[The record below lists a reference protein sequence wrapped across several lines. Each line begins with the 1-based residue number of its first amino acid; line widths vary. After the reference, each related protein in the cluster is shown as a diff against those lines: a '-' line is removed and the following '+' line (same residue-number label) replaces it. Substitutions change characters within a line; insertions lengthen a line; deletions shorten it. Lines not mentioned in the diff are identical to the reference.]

1 MMNLDGKVFVVTGA
15 GSGIG
20 RELTLQL
27 IAKGATVAA
36 ADYNEQTLA
45 ETKALVLKL
54 AQQNDQKIS
63 CHIVDIS
70 KQEQVKEITQDIVKQ
85 HANIDGLINNAGIIQ
100 PFCPIED
107 LSISQMEHVFNV
119 NWWGAIYMIHA
130 FLPALRTSSQACI
143 INISSM
149 GGYMPFPGQVIYGAS
164 KAAIKLMTEGLAV
177 ELAGT
182 NVSVSVVYPGA
193 VQTNISS
200 SIDGGE
206 KLAEA
211 AKQEGRNFG
220 LSAERAARDIIKGI
234 EKQKTR
240 ILIGTD
246 SKVIDKLYRL
256 MPVRTARLMSWL
268 MKKFTGVELP
278 QEK

>member
-1 MMNLDGKVFVVTGA
+1 MNLNGKIFVVTGA

-45 ETKALVLKL
+45 ETKAIILKL

-70 KQEQVKEITQDIVKQ
+70 KQEQVKEMAQDIIKQ
-85 HANIDGLINNAGIIQ
+85 HGNLDGLINNAGIIQ
-100 PFCPIED
+100 PFCPVED

-130 FLPALRTSSQACI
+130 FLPTLKTSSQACI

-177 ELAGT
+177 ELADT
-182 NVSVSVVYPGA
+182 NVNISVVYPGA
-193 VQTNISS
+193 VQTNISD
-200 SIDGGE
+200 SINDGE
-206 KLAEA
+206 KLAQA
-211 AKQEGRNFG
+211 AEQDVG
-220 LSAERAARDIIKGI
+220 LTAERAAQDIIKGI

-246 SKVIDKLYRL
+246 SKIIDKLYRL
-256 MPVRTARLMSWL
+256 MPVTTARLMSWL
-268 MKKFTGVELP
+268 MKKFTGVEMP